1 MESEMNKLE
10 SKIAVV
16 TGASHGIGRAI
27 AERLARDGAAVVINY
42 SSREAE
48 AASIVSEIEAAGG
61 KALAVQADVTKR
73 DDIARLFAEADRAYG
88 RLDILV
94 NNAGVGALGPLDE
107 IVEATWDRV
116 FALNAKAPL
125 FVTQEAGPAD
135 GRRRPDR
142 ERLLDHHLLSASGHQ
157 RLRRVQGRAPHLHR
171 GLAKELGPKGITGQL
186 GCPGPTI
193 PGMFE
198 NAPEVHKISAAAQSP
213 FNRIG
218 TPGDIASVV
227 SFLASEDAG
236 WVTGQHIV
244 ANGGATI

>member
-1 MESEMNKLE
+1 MNKLE
-10 SKIAVV
+10 GKVAVV

-73 DDIARLFAEADRAYG
+73 DDITRLFAEADRAFG

-94 NNAGVGALGPLDE
+94 NNAGVGAMGPLDE
-107 IVEATWDRV
+107 VDEATWDRV

-125 FVTQEAGPAD
+125 FVTQEAARRMGEG
-135 GRRRPDR
+135 GRIVNVSSTTTYFP
-142 ERLLDHHLLSASGHQ
+142 LPGTSVYAASKAVP
-157 RLRRVQGRAPHLHR
+157 RIYTEV
-171 GLAKELGPKGITGQL
+171 LARELGPKGITVNSVV
-186 GCPGPTI
+186 PGPTI

-198 NAPEVHKISAAAQSP
+198 NAPEVHKVSAAAQSP

-218 TPGDIASVV
+218 TPDDIASVV
-227 SFLASEDAG
+227 SFLASQDAG